1 MMNVNEL
8 QQLENDLIEAIK
20 ELDKWGESFP
30 FGFYVTYVTAYSTD
44 RIDDLIFQNLAD
56 RTLKEKRMAFDWFK
70 ALLPKT
76 QYSMHGDYE
85 KLETIVKI
93 RFQAVKNWH
102 KKQQEISFQRV
113 QDEVGQGD
121 TIAQDIWWRKQC
133 KE

>member
-1 MMNVNEL
+1 MSAITKHWMNHL
-8 QQLENDLIEAIK
+8 
-20 ELDKWGESFP
+20 F
-30 FGFYVTYVTAYSTD
+30 
-44 RIDDLIFQNLAD
+44 
-56 RTLKEKRMAFDWFK
+56 
-70 ALLPKT
+70 
-76 QYSMHGDYE
+76 E